1 MRTACLGVLL
11 TLCALGL
18 APPARAFDVAEI
30 GRAEMLAEVP
40 GGAPVEGEMVRLRLR
55 AIFKGRIALAELRQ
69 PALTNV
75 SWSQLGRDATL
86 EEQFHGFT
94 VPGVER
100 DLALF
105 PQRSGTVTI
114 PPFVLHMTVIDD
126 GGERVEADLV
136 SEPLTLTVGPK
147 PVAIEPGQAWLPASA
162 LTVTD
167 AWDRSPAALK
177 QDEVAHRRLT
187 IEARGLTAD
196 RLPRPPRL
204 REPGVIAF
212 AYPVERTTE
221 VSDGALLARAVYQWD
236 VKPVSHDAAELPA
249 IEIPWFDTQAR
260 QMRVAATAPVTVK
273 MLLAGT
279 VARAGPERRG
289 ASPLALAGIAAGAA
303 VWSFAI
309 AVLWSRLRPRRLLLA
324 RF

>member
-114 PPFVLHMTVIDD
+114 PPGT
-126 GGERVEADLV
+126 
-136 SEPLTLTVGPK
+136 T
-147 PVAIEPGQAWLPASA
+147 PA
-162 LTVTD
+162 V
-167 AWDRSPAALK
+167 
-177 QDEVAHRRLT
+177 
-187 IEARGLTAD
+187 
-196 RLPRPPRL
+196 PP
-204 REPGVIAF
+204 P
-212 AYPVERTTE
+212 PC
-221 VSDGALLARAVYQWD
+221 
-236 VKPVSHDAAELPA
+236 
-249 IEIPWFDTQAR
+249 
-260 QMRVAATAPVTVK
+260 
-273 MLLAGT
+273 LAGT
-279 VARAGPERRG
+279 SKHATAHVIKRLFFEEHAGR
-289 ASPLALAGIAAGAA
+289 
-303 VWSFAI
+303 
-309 AVLWSRLRPRRLLLA
+309 
-324 RF
+324 